1 MTEEARGDLG
11 GGIKGQKGADMMDKD
26 FFATTTARLRRIA
39 VFF

>member
-1 MTEEARGDLG
+1 MTEEARGDL